1 MTKQELIKIFRAK
14 DKKRYDIYINKVIK
28 LDNID
33 DKLLEFLAKEIFTE
47 QFKILNNWIIIVN
60 SYDHKK
66 VGYFIKK
73 WTNELYK

>member
-14 DKKRYDIYINKVIK
+14 NKKSYTIYINKVIK

-33 DKLLEFLAKEIFTE
+33 DKLLESLAKEIFTE

-66 VGYFIKK
+66 VGDFIKK
-73 WTNELYK
+73 WTNEL